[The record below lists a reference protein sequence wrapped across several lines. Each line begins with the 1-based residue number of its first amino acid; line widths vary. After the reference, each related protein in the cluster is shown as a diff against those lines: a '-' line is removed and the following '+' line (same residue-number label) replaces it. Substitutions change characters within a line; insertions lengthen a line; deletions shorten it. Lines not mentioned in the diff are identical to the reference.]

1 MSDTMIAAA
10 AYLDFTQ
17 QVKKKKRRRWWN
29 RELFAQQ
36 NLSQESFWSQLNA
49 DDGALF
55 KNFTRMSLTDF
66 HCLLNKVAPFISKQD
81 TNYRNSVPASVRL
94 LITLRFLASGD
105 SNRSLMYLFKVS
117 DSTTYIYN
125 CTTSLCGSSE
135 SIKGSN
141 KGKFFFI
148 INKLLQT
155 DNLEH
160 NTYIYSKLAYPTDLV
175 LSKFQYLNLFVI
187 VL

>member
-10 AYLDFTQ
+10 AYLVLTQ
-17 QVKKKKRRRWWN
+17 QEKKKKRRRWWN
-29 RELFAQQ
+29 RELFAQR

-81 TNYRNSVPASVRL
+81 TNYRNSIPASVRL

-105 SNRSLMYLFKVS
+105 SYRSLMYLFKVS
-117 DSTTYIYN
+117 DSTISLIVPQVCAALVRELKDLIKVSFFYN
-125 CTTSLCGSSE
+125 
-135 SIKGSN
+135 
-141 KGKFFFI
+141 
-148 INKLLQT
+148 
-155 DNLEH
+155 
-160 NTYIYSKLAYPTDLV
+160 
-175 LSKFQYLNLFVI
+175 
-187 VL
+187 